1 MRVKIYLLL
10 GLNLEKEE
18 PSSRQPS
25 AASQAG
31 RTGGSKLSVVQH
43 RARL

>member
-10 GLNLEKEE
+10 DLNLEKEE

-25 AASQAG
+25 AV
-31 RTGGSKLSVVQH
+31 RRCGSKLSVVQH

>member
-10 GLNLEKEE
+10 GLTLEKEE

-43 RARL
+43 RERL